1 MRPLPRPELCLSAR
15 QREIAGYRAAGLAV
29 AEIAAELGVSRASVH
44 GHLRNARITAGVHV
58 DRALVY
64 CVLAGGTVQ
73 LTRRTSL
80 ADRPDALTRLVWR
93 GLRYNVPDSE
103 LVSAIAQ
110 SSLHPRGDVAR
121 ALDELRTATNLS
133 DCGLVGLAFATGL
146 LCGDEGV
153 EPLTA
158 QTGLSTAKGGYPQDI
173 LRLEDVS
180 RTPIPPERSH
190 NPAQGKPQEI
200 LGRRPRTSRADPL
213 GFLPKGMPERQ
224 NRASPVLRWLQSRLL
239 VVGMDVQAVRV
250 SPEVCAD
257 YLLHLYEQGI
267 PRKQWGPVLGDTD
280 ACCAL
285 FLLPPRSLPAQWSC
299 ADGRVLRNG
308 LVLDLRPPLL
318 PTSRMYWAFTPG
330 AWWSLKQ
337 LTRLADRAS
346 SVGQA
351 LPHPPDTAIA

>member
-15 QREIAGYRAAGLAV
+15 QREIVGYRAAGLAV
-29 AEIAAELGVSRASVH
+29 AEIATELGLNRTSVH
-44 GHLRNARITAGVHV
+44 GHLRNARLTAGVHV
-58 DRALVY
+58 DRVLVY
-64 CVLAGGTVQ
+64 CVLAGKTVQ

-80 ADRPDALTRLVWR
+80 ADRPNALTRLVWR

-103 LVSAIAQ
+103 LLSTIAQ
-110 SSLHPRGDVAR
+110 TSLHPPGDVAR

-146 LCGDEGV
+146 LYGDEGV
-153 EPLTA
+153 NPTTA
-158 QTGLSTAKGGYPQDI
+158 PTGLRTTTGGYSQELP
-173 LRLEDVS
+173 RLKDVP
-180 RTPIPPERSH
+180 RTPVPPGRNH
-190 NPAQGKPQEI
+190 KPAQGKPQETP
-200 LGRRPRTSRADPL
+200 GRRPHTSPADPL
-213 GFLPKGMPERQ
+213 GLLPRGMPERQ
-224 NRASPVLRWLQSRLL
+224 NRTSPVLRWLQSRPL
-239 VVGMDVQAVRV
+239 VVGVDVQAVRV

-257 YLLHLYEQGI
+257 YLQHRYEQGI
-267 PRKQWGPVLGDTD
+267 PRRQWGPVLGDTD
-280 ACCAL
+280 AHCAL

-351 LPHPPDTAIA
+351 LPDPSVTAIT